1 MLNRRHI
8 RTKVIQSIYSNSV
21 ELLDHSTLKTYITK
35 SSTTT
40 LDLLYCMIDFIKEIN
55 IHFNNIESKKFSC
68 SFVSQ
73 NPYFFFFNK
82 LNQKSFKRKHIINWD
97 LHLNYIMDLQSDFIE
112 LNKKYLELNKDDNE
126 SKLSFFI
133 ESYSGII
140 AESNMLYE
148 FLEDQ
153 NINWVNDFPY
163 VNSFILKNIEKIDI
177 QNTNSFHLP
186 SLFDYQD
193 EVEFGQDL
201 FNNILTNNEEL
212 KNHLIGRTPNWDSE
226 RIAKIDYAIL
236 LTSIAELLYFPTIPP
251 KVTINEYIEIA
262 KEFSSPSSG
271 KFINGVIDKLIK
283 DLTEKGLI
291 VKTCLLYTSPSPR
304 DGLLSRMPSSA

>member
-97 LHLNYIMDLQSDFIE
+97 LNLNYIMDLQSDFIE
-112 LNKKYLELNKDDNE
+112 LNKKYLELNKDDDE

-133 ESYSGII
+133 ESYSGVI

-193 EVEFGQDL
+193 EVEFGQGL

-236 LTSIAELLYFPTIPP
+236 LTSIAELLYFPSIPP

-291 VKTCLLYTSPSPR
+291 VKTGR
-304 DGLLSRMPSSA
+304 GLIS

>member
-8 RTKVIQSIYSNSV
+8 RTIVIQSIYSNSV
-21 ELLDHSTLKTYITK
+21 ELIDHNTLKTFITK
-35 SSTTT
+35 SSTTS

-55 IHFNNIESKKFSC
+55 LFFNNIESKKFSC
-68 SFVSQ
+68 SYVSQ

-82 LNQKSFKRKHIINWD
+82 LNQKNFKRKHIINWD
-97 LHLNYIMDLQSDFIE
+97 LNLNYIIDLKTDFIE
-112 LNKKYLELNKDDNE
+112 LNKKYTELKEDNND
-126 SKLSFFI
+126 SKLEFFI
-133 ESYSGII
+133 ESYSDII
-140 AESNMLYE
+140 AESNLLYE

-153 NINWVNDFPY
+153 NLNWINDFPY
-163 VNSFILKNIEKIDI
+163 INSFIIKNIEKIDL
-177 QNTNSFHLP
+177 QNPKSFHLP
-186 SLFDYQD
+186 SLYDYQD

-201 FNNILTNNEEL
+201 FNNILINNEDL

-236 LTSIAELLYFPTIPP
+236 ITSIAELLYFPSIPP

-271 KFINGVIDKLIK
+271 KFINGVLDNLIK
-283 DLTEKGLI
+283 DLTNKGLI
-291 VKTCLLYTSPSPR
+291 VKTGR
-304 DGLLSRMPSSA
+304 GLIS

>member
-112 LNKKYLELNKDDNE
+112 LNKKFLELNKDDDE

-133 ESYSGII
+133 ESYSGVI

-236 LTSIAELLYFPTIPP
+236 LTSIAELLYFPSIPP

-291 VKTCLLYTSPSPR
+291 VKTGR
-304 DGLLSRMPSSA
+304 GLIS

>member
-1 MLNRRHI
+1 M
-8 RTKVIQSIYSNSV
+8 VIQSIYSNSV

-112 LNKKYLELNKDDNE
+112 LNKKFLELNKDDDE

-193 EVEFGQDL
+193 ELEFGQDL
-201 FNNILTNNEEL
+201 FYNILTNNEEL

-236 LTSIAELLYFPTIPP
+236 LTSIAELLYFPSIPP

-291 VKTCLLYTSPSPR
+291 VKTGR
-304 DGLLSRMPSSA
+304 GLIS

>member
-112 LNKKYLELNKDDNE
+112 LNKKYIELNKDDDE

-133 ESYSGII
+133 ESYSGVI

-193 EVEFGQDL
+193 ELEFGQDL

-236 LTSIAELLYFPTIPP
+236 LTSIAELLYFPSIPP

-291 VKTCLLYTSPSPR
+291 VKTGR
-304 DGLLSRMPSSA
+304 GLIS

>member
-112 LNKKYLELNKDDNE
+112 LNKKYIELNKDDDE

-133 ESYSGII
+133 ESYSGVI

-193 EVEFGQDL
+193 EIEFGQDL

-236 LTSIAELLYFPTIPP
+236 LTSIAELLYFPSIPP

-291 VKTCLLYTSPSPR
+291 VKTGR
-304 DGLLSRMPSSA
+304 GLIS

>member
-112 LNKKYLELNKDDNE
+112 LNKKYLDLNKDDDE

-133 ESYSGII
+133 ESYSGVI

-236 LTSIAELLYFPTIPP
+236 LTSIAELLYFPSIPP

-291 VKTCLLYTSPSPR
+291 VKTGR
-304 DGLLSRMPSSA
+304 GLIS

>member
-97 LHLNYIMDLQSDFIE
+97 LNLNYIMDLQSDFIE
-112 LNKKYLELNKDDNE
+112 LNKKYIELNKDDDE

-133 ESYSGII
+133 ESYSGVI

-193 EVEFGQDL
+193 EIEFGQDL
-201 FNNILTNNEEL
+201 FNNILSNNEDL

-236 LTSIAELLYFPTIPP
+236 ITSIAELLYFPSIPP

-271 KFINGVIDKLIK
+271 KFINGVLDKLIN
-283 DLTEKGLI
+283 DLTDKGLI
-291 VKTCLLYTSPSPR
+291 VKTGR
-304 DGLLSRMPSSA
+304 GLIS

>member
-1 MLNRRHI
+1 
-8 RTKVIQSIYSNSV
+8 
-21 ELLDHSTLKTYITK
+21 
-35 SSTTT
+35 
-40 LDLLYCMIDFIKEIN
+40 
-55 IHFNNIESKKFSC
+55 
-68 SFVSQ
+68 
-73 NPYFFFFNK
+73 
-82 LNQKSFKRKHIINWD
+82 
-97 LHLNYIMDLQSDFIE
+97 
-112 LNKKYLELNKDDNE
+112 
-126 SKLSFFI
+126 
-133 ESYSGII
+133 
-140 AESNMLYE
+140 MLYE

-193 EVEFGQDL
+193 EIEFGQDL
-201 FNNILTNNEEL
+201 FNNILDNNEEL

-236 LTSIAELLYFPTIPP
+236 ITSIAELLYFPSIPP

-291 VKTCLLYTSPSPR
+291 VKTGR
-304 DGLLSRMPSSA
+304 GLIS

>member
-8 RTKVIQSIYSNSV
+8 RTIVIQSIYSNSV

-40 LDLLYCMIDFIKEIN
+40 LDLLYCIIDFIKEIN

-68 SFVSQ
+68 PFVSQ

-82 LNQKSFKRKHIINWD
+82 LNQKSFKRKQIINWD
-97 LHLNYIMDLQSDFIE
+97 FNLNYIIDLQSDFIE
-112 LNKKYLELNKDDNE
+112 LNKKYIDLDKDNNDGKLE
-126 SKLSFFI
+126 FFI
-133 ESYSGII
+133 ESYKDII
-140 AESNMLYE
+140 AESNLLYD

-163 VNSFILKNIEKIDI
+163 VNSYIIKNIEKIDL
-177 QNTNSFHLP
+177 QNASSFHLP

-193 EVEFGQDL
+193 EVKFGQDL
-201 FNNILTNNEEL
+201 FNNILNNNEEL
-212 KNHLIGRTPNWDSE
+212 KNHLIGRTPNWDSD
-226 RIAKIDYAIL
+226 RIAKIDFAIL
-236 LTSIAELLYFPTIPP
+236 ITSIAELLYFPSIPP

-271 KFINGVIDKLIK
+271 KFINGVIDNLIR

-291 VKTCLLYTSPSPR
+291 VKTGR
-304 DGLLSRMPSSA
+304 GLIS

>member
-112 LNKKYLELNKDDNE
+112 LNKKFLEINKDDDE

-177 QNTNSFHLP
+177 QNTISFHLP

-236 LTSIAELLYFPTIPP
+236 LTSIAELLYFPSIPP

-291 VKTCLLYTSPSPR
+291 VKTGR
-304 DGLLSRMPSSA
+304 GLIS

>member
-8 RTKVIQSIYSNSV
+8 RTLVIQSIYSNSV
-21 ELLDHSTLKTYITK
+21 ELIDHSTLKTHITK
-35 SSTTT
+35 SSSTT

-55 IHFNNIESKKFSC
+55 LYFNNIESKKFSC

-82 LNQKSFKRKHIINWD
+82 LNQKNFKRKQLINWD
-97 LHLNYIMDLQSDFIE
+97 LNLNYIIDLQSDFIRLNEKYTE
-112 LNKKYLELNKDDNE
+112 LKKDDDD
-126 SKLSFFI
+126 SKLEFFI
-133 ESYSGII
+133 ESYSDII
-140 AESNMLYE
+140 AESDLLYE

-153 NINWVNDFPY
+153 NLNWINDFPY
-163 VNSFILKNIEKIDI
+163 INSFILKNIEKIDL
-177 QNTNSFHLP
+177 QNPKSFHLP
-186 SLFDYQD
+186 SLYDYQD
-193 EVEFGQDL
+193 EIEFGQDL
-201 FNNILTNNEEL
+201 FNNILSNNEDL

-236 LTSIAELLYFPTIPP
+236 ITSIAELMYFPSIPP

-271 KFINGVIDKLIK
+271 KFINGVLDKLIN
-283 DLTEKGLI
+283 DLTDKGLI
-291 VKTCLLYTSPSPR
+291 VKTGR
-304 DGLLSRMPSSA
+304 GLIS